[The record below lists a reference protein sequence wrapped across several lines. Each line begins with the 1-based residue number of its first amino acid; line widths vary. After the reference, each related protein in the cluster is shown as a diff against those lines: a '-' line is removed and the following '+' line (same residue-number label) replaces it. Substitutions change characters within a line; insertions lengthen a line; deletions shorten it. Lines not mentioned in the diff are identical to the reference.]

1 MNILMEE
8 GWLASPMSQRK
19 ATDLFSDWAASG
31 RDVGMEKGHSNSVMT
46 MLEAVLP
53 GMNEGFTAID
63 VGCGNGWVVRKINAH
78 PNCAD
83 ASGVDGASTMIEKAK
98 AVDPEGSYTLAMLP
112 EWTPDE
118 PVDLVHSMEF
128 LYYLKDPMSFLKSVR
143 NNWLKEDGWVVIGI
157 DHYAE
162 NEASHGWSS
171 SLNVHMAM
179 HTIDEWRQGF
189 QAAGLRKVEAFQ
201 TGEKDGWSGTLV
213 LMGQK

>member
-1 MNILMEE
+1 
-8 GWLASPMSQRK
+8 
-19 ATDLFSDWAASG
+19 
-31 RDVGMEKGHSNSVMT
+31 
-46 MLEAVLP
+46 
-53 GMNEGFTAID
+53 
-63 VGCGNGWVVRKINAH
+63 
-78 PNCAD
+78 
-83 ASGVDGASTMIEKAK
+83 
-98 AVDPEGSYTLAMLP
+98 
-112 EWTPDE
+112 
-118 PVDLVHSMEF
+118 MEF

-189 QAAGLRKVEAFQ
+189 QAAGLHRVKAFQ